1 VPAQEGFLLLIFNS
15 EFQIV
20 TLQSVE
26 SVQFQTRSEKLELQ
40 KVGEEMPILGRKIH
54 FQLLL

>member
-26 SVQFQTRSEKLELQ
+26 SGRFQTRSEKLELQ

>member
-26 SVQFQTRSEKLELQ
+26 SGRFQTRSEKLELQ
-40 KVGEEMPILGRKIH
+40 KVGEEMPILGREIH
-54 FQLLL
+54 IHSLL